1 MFVTNRLVAL
11 PPEGATAAMQVR
23 MTMVTQASGSTDQ
36 WLGKWTGPE
45 GTFLFLARNGDN
57 YDINIQSL
65 DGLARYEGLAAG
77 DTWLDARQGT

>member
-1 MFVTNRLVAL
+1 MFVTNRLVAI

-45 GTFLFLARNGDN
+45 GTFLFLAKNGDN

-65 DGLARYEGLAAG
+65 GGLARYEGPAAG
-77 DTWLDARQGT
+77 DTRLDAQQGT